1 MSKMERRGRAL
12 LKIETP
18 ESSDG
23 GAHSTEM
30 FGGEVQ
36 EVPMAVVPHAGSS
49 LLKVSQIYLGQ
60 ITYLRVVV
68 AFLLEPTPCV
78 VPPWP
83 VPLDPV
89 CGGPHRSSVNKRGQ
103 AQQERGEDNSVVH
116 GE

>member
-1 MSKMERRGRAL
+1 MSIMERRGRAL
-12 LKIETP
+12 LKIEAP
-18 ESSDG
+18 KSSNG
-23 GAHSTEM
+23 SAHSAEM
-30 FGGEVQ
+30 VSGEVQ

-60 ITYLRVVV
+60 VTYLRVVV
-68 AFLLEPTPCV
+68 AFLLESTPCV

-89 CGGPHRSSVNKRGQ
+89 RGGPHRSSVNKRGQ